1 MRIYAFNGDADGLCA
16 LVQLR
21 LEAGE
26 SPDSPSDVLVTG
38 VKRDIQLLTRV
49 QAKTGD
55 DCTVL
60 DVSLDSNREDL
71 LRLLASGVRVRYFDH
86 HFAGEIPHHPRLA
99 ASIDAARELCT
110 SILVDRSLE
119 GRHRRWAAVGAFG
132 DNLTEQAR
140 RLASSAG
147 VEDSGVD
154 ELARLGIVLNYNAY
168 GESVSD
174 LHAAP
179 EALAAEMLCYRDPL
193 DFVHCSGWYGR
204 LSRGYEDDMERA
216 RQVVPSH
223 AAPGA
228 ILVELPDKAWARRT
242 SGTLAN
248 SLTGSHPTCAIAIV
262 SPHTDGYVVSLRVPS
277 NSSVGAD
284 EFCRRFPTGGGRRAA
299 AGINHLPASHL
310 SEFRRAFEEQFQ
322 SDK

>member
-21 LEAGE
+21 LAEGDGLE
-26 SPDSPSDVLVTG
+26 SPGDLLVTG
-38 VKRDIQLLTRV
+38 VKRDIQLLARV
-49 QAKTGD
+49 QAKAGD

-86 HFAGEIPHHPRLA
+86 HFAGEIPHHPRLE
-99 ASIDAARELCT
+99 ASIDAGREFCT
-110 SILVDRSLE
+110 SILVDRALE

-132 DNLTEQAR
+132 DHLTKQAR
-140 RLASSAG
+140 QLAESAG
-147 VEDSGVD
+147 VKDTGVD
-154 ELARLGIVLNYNAY
+154 ELAHLGIVLNYNAY
-168 GESVSD
+168 GESISD

-179 EALAAEMLCYRDPL
+179 DMLAAEMLCYRDPL
-193 DFVHCSGWYGR
+193 DFVHCSGWYSR
-204 LSRGYEDDMERA
+204 LCRGYDDDMERA
-216 RQVVPSH
+216 RHVVPTH

-228 ILVELPDKAWARRT
+228 ILVELPDEAWARRT

-248 SLTGSHPTCAIAIV
+248 GLADAHPTSAIAIV
-262 SPHTDGYVVSLRVPS
+262 SRRTDGYVVSLRVPS
-277 NSSVGAD
+277 DSSIGAD

-299 AGINHLPASHL
+299 AGINRLPSSHL
-310 SEFRRAFEEQFQ
+310 AEFRHAFEAQFRLA
-322 SDK
+322 D